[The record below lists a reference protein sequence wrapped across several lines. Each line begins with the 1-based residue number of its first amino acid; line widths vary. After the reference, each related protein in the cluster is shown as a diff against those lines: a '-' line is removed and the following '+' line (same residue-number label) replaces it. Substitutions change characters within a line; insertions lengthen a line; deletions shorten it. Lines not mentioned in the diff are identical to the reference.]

1 MIDVSLT
8 ITLIVFFIV
17 TYYIISNEISFWG
30 NGKDKEERHKRERK
44 HV

>member
-1 MIDVSLT
+1 MVDVSLT

-17 TYYIISNEISFWG
+17 TYYIISSEISFWV
-30 NGKDKEERHKRERK
+30 NGKDKEERHKSERK